1 MRYAA
6 ARRRLG
12 SALRHGLLGQGLRRG
27 SALVLMAGFLGACTE
42 TEFLMNTAKQV
53 RGRDAAP
60 SPTAGG
66 IYKIGNPYQINGAWY
81 YPAVDYDYDETGIAS
96 WYGPDFHGKITAN
109 GEPYDMNAMTA
120 AHRTLP
126 MPSIVQV
133 TNLENGRS
141 VTLRVNDRGPFARGR
156 IIDLS
161 RRAAQLLGVEK
172 QGTAKVRV
180 QILAEESRI
189 LAAQLTGKDDTGIVA
204 VNGVRGAPRTTVAT
218 DDLAPPP
225 GIRAAPGPSTA
236 RPSATPPPSA
246 VAALSQPVQVPD
258 TVRQVAVKP
267 TGIYIQ
273 TGAFADFNNAN
284 RQKVL
289 LSSLGPTNVSQITL
303 NNQQPLFRVRL
314 GPISSVAEADKLL
327 ERVSASGYPDAR
339 VIVD

>member
-6 ARRRLG
+6 VAQR
-12 SALRHGLLGQGLRRG
+12 GL
-27 SALVLMAGFLGACTE
+27 ALVLMAGLLGACTE

-53 RGRDAAP
+53 RGRDTAP

-66 IYKIGNPYQINGAWY
+66 IYKIGNPYQIAGAWY

-109 GEPYDMNAMTA
+109 GEPYDMNEMTA

-126 MPSIVQV
+126 MPSVVQV

-141 VTLRVNDRGPFARGR
+141 VTVRVNDRGPFARGR

-161 RRAAQLLGVEK
+161 RRAAQLLGVDK
-172 QGTAKVRV
+172 PGTAKVRV
-180 QILAEESRI
+180 QILAQESRT
-189 LAAQLTGKDDTGIVA
+189 LAAQLTGKDDTGLVA
-204 VNGVRGAPRTTVAT
+204 VNGVRGAPRAAVAT

-225 GIRAAPGPSTA
+225 GVRAAPGPSTV
-236 RPSATPPPSA
+236 RPSGALAPSA
-246 VAALSQPVQVPD
+246 VAALSQPVVVPD
-258 TVRQVAVKP
+258 TVRQVPVKA

-289 LSSLGPTNVSQITL
+289 LSSLGPTNVSQVTL

-339 VIVD
+339 IIAD

>member
-1 MRYAA
+1 MKYAA
-6 ARRRLG
+6 LAQR
-12 SALRHGLLGQGLRRG
+12 GL
-27 SALVLMAGFLGACTE
+27 ALVLAAGLLAACTE

-53 RGRDAAP
+53 RGRDVAP

-189 LAAQLTGKDDTGIVA
+189 LAAQLTGKDDTGLVA
-204 VNGVRGAPRTTVAT
+204 VNGVKGAPRATVAT

-225 GIRAAPGPSTA
+225 GVRAAPGPSTP
-236 RPSATPPPSA
+236 RPTGAPASSA

-303 NNQQPLFRVRL
+303 NNQQPLFL
-314 GPISSVAEADKLL
+314 SLIH
-327 ERVSASGYPDAR
+327 
-339 VIVD
+339 I

>member
-1 MRYAA
+1 MKYAA
-6 ARRRLG
+6 LAQR
-12 SALRHGLLGQGLRRG
+12 GL
-27 SALVLMAGFLGACTE
+27 ALVLAAGLLAACTE

-53 RGRDAAP
+53 RGRDTPP

-66 IYKIGNPYQINGAWY
+66 IYKIGTPYQISGTWY
-81 YPAVDYDYDETGIAS
+81 YPAVDYEYDETGIAS
-96 WYGPDFHGKITAN
+96 WYGQDFHGKVTAN

-126 MPSIVQV
+126 MPSLVQV

-141 VTLRVNDRGPFARGR
+141 VTLRINDRGPFARGR

-189 LAAQLTGKDDTGIVA
+189 MAAQLTGKDDTGIVA
-204 VNGVRGAPRTTVAT
+204 VNGVKGAPRSAVASAE
-218 DDLAPPP
+218 LAPPP
-225 GIRAAPGPSTA
+225 GARVAPGSAPPPT
-236 RPSATPPPSA
+236 PSAPPPSA
-246 VAALSQPVQVPD
+246 VAALSQPVVVPD
-258 TVRQVAVKP
+258 TVRQVTVKP
-267 TGIYIQ
+267 TGIFIQ

-289 LSSLGPTNVSQITL
+289 LSSLGPTNVSQTTL

-327 ERVSASGYPDAR
+327 ERVAASGYPDAR

>member
-6 ARRRLG
+6 LAQRTL
-12 SALRHGLLGQGLRRG
+12 
-27 SALVLMAGFLGACTE
+27 ALVLASGLLAACTE

-53 RGRDAAP
+53 RGRDTAP

-66 IYKIGNPYQINGAWY
+66 IYKIGNPYQISGVWY

-96 WYGPDFHGKITAN
+96 WYGPDFHGKVTAN

-126 MPSIVQV
+126 MPSVVQV

-161 RRAAQLLGVEK
+161 RRAAQLLDVERN
-172 QGTAKVRV
+172 GTAKVRV
-180 QILAEESRI
+180 QVLAEESRI
-189 LAAQLTGKDDTGIVA
+189 LAAQLTGKDDTGLVA
-204 VNGVRGAPRTTVAT
+204 VNGVKGAPRSSVAADT
-218 DDLAPPP
+218 LAPPP
-225 GIRAAPGPSTA
+225 GARVAPGGAPVQAAP
-236 RPSATPPPSA
+236 PPAPSA
-246 VAALSQPVQVPD
+246 VASLARPVEVPN
-258 TVRQVAVKP
+258 TVRQVPVKP

-289 LSSLGPTNVSQITL
+289 LSSLGPTNISQVTL
-303 NNQQPLFRVRL
+303 NNQQPVFRVRL
-314 GPISSVAEADKLL
+314 GPISSVGEADKLL
-327 ERVSASGYPDAR
+327 ERVTASGYPDAR
-339 VIVD
+339 IIAD

>member
-1 MRYAA
+1 MKYAA
-6 ARRRLG
+6 LAQR
-12 SALRHGLLGQGLRRG
+12 GL
-27 SALVLMAGFLGACTE
+27 ALVLAAGLLAACTE

-53 RGRDAAP
+53 RGRDVAP

-66 IYKIGNPYQINGAWY
+66 IYKIGNPYQISGAWY

-180 QILAEESRI
+180 QILSEESRI
-189 LAAQLTGKDDTGIVA
+189 LAAQLTGKDDTGLVA
-204 VNGVRGAPRTTVAT
+204 VNGVKGAPRATVAT

-225 GIRAAPGPSTA
+225 GVRAAPGPSSP
-236 RPSATPPPSA
+236 RPTGAPASSA

-327 ERVSASGYPDAR
+327 ERVAASGYPEAR

>member
-1 MRYAA
+1 MRIPFS
-6 ARRRLG
+6 RVI
-12 SALRHGLLGQGLRRG
+12 AL
-27 SALVLMAGFLGACTE
+27 ALVAGSLAACSE

-53 RGRDAAP
+53 RGRDTAQT
-60 SPTAGG
+60 PTTGG
-66 IYKIGNPYQINGAWY
+66 LYKIGNPYQISGVWY

-96 WYGPDFHGKITAN
+96 WYGPDFHGKVTAN
-109 GEPYDMNAMTA
+109 GEEYDMNAMTA

-141 VTLRVNDRGPFARGR
+141 VTVRVNDRGPYARGR

-180 QILAEESRI
+180 QVLSEESRI

-204 VNGVRGAPRTTVAT
+204 VNGVKGAPRAAVESA
-218 DDLAPPP
+218 DLAPPP
-225 GIRAAPGPSTA
+225 GVRAAPGPA
-236 RPSATPPPSA
+236 PAHPAAAPAPSA
-246 VAALSQPVQVPD
+246 VTALAQPVQV
-258 TVRQVAVKP
+258 TEAVKQVPVKP
-267 TGIYIQ
+267 TGIFIQ
-273 TGAFADFNNAN
+273 AGAFADYNNAN

-289 LSSLGPTNVSQITL
+289 LSSLGPASITQVTL

-314 GPISSVAEADKLL
+314 GPIASVGEADKLL
-327 ERVSASGYPDAR
+327 ERVSASGFPDAR
-339 VIVD
+339 MIVD